1 MHSGIGK
8 EASAE
13 EKTETA
19 REEGKRKASRRR
31 KERWGRNTGE
41 EVSPGEER
49 YLFLYVRKK
58 ERRISESAKIRH
70 SGPGILASSKD
81 WRDAG
86 VLTP

>member
-13 EKTETA
+13 GKTETA

-41 EVSPGEER
+41 EVSRVKER

-58 ERRISESAKIRH
+58 ERRISESAEISR
-70 SGPGILASSKD
+70 SGAGILACSKD

-86 VLTP
+86 VLTQ